1 MKIGIIGSGNVGR
14 TVATHLV
21 NGGHEIAISNSRGP
35 ASLEDVVADIGDGAR
50 AATIEEA
57 AAFGNVVLEA
67 IPFGEY
73 ETLPVDAL
81 AGKTVISASNY
92 EPNRDGDVDFD
103 GRTHTELIADH
114 LEDSRVM
121 KAFNTMHYETLRDE
135 SRPDADL
142 ADRLV
147 VFLAGDDAL
156 AKATVADLIED
167 TGFAPIDMGRLANGR
182 LLEPGARIYDEPM
195 TLTEA
200 ESLLEHLT
208 F

>member
-14 TVATHLV
+14 AVAHHLV
-21 NGGHEIAISNSRGP
+21 NGGHEVAISNSRGP
-35 ASLEDVVADIGDGAR
+35 ASLEDVVAELGDGAR
-50 AATIEEA
+50 AATVEEA
-57 AAFGNVVLEA
+57 AAFGNVALEA

-73 ETLPVDAL
+73 ETLPADTL
-81 AGKTVISASNY
+81 AGKTVICASNY
-92 EPNRDGDVDFD
+92 YPERDGDIDFD

-147 VFLAGDDAL
+147 VFVAGDDAL

-182 LLEPGARIYDEPM
+182 LMEPGARIYDEPM

>member
-1 MKIGIIGSGNVGR
+1 MKIGIIGAGKVGR
-14 TVATHLV
+14 TVAGHFADA
-21 NGGHEIAISNSRGP
+21 GHEVAISNSRGP
-35 ASLEDVVADIGDGAR
+35 ESLEDVAADLGPNVH
-50 AATIEEA
+50 AATVEDA
-57 AAFGNVVLEA
+57 ATFGRVVLEA

-73 ETLPVDAL
+73 ETLPADEL

-92 EPNRDGDVDFD
+92 YPDRDGDVDFD

-114 LEDSRVM
+114 LDESRVM
-121 KAFNTMHYETLRDE
+121 KAFNTMHHDTLRE
-135 SRPDADL
+135 GSRPDEDL
-142 ADRLV
+142 SDRLV

-167 TGFAPIDMGRLANGR
+167 VGFAPVDMGRLTNGH
-182 LLEPGARIYDEPM
+182 LMEPGARIYDEPM

-200 ESLLEHLT
+200 EALLEHLT

>member
-14 TVATHLV
+14 TIAAHFVA
-21 NGGHEIAISNSRGP
+21 GGHEVAISNSRGP
-35 ASLEDVVADIGDGAR
+35 ASLEDVVAEIGDGAR
-50 AATIEEA
+50 AATVEEA

-73 ETLPVDAL
+73 ETLPADAL
-81 AGKTVISASNY
+81 AGKTVICASNY
-92 EPNRDGDVDFD
+92 EPDRDGEMDFG
-103 GRTHTELIADH
+103 GRTQTEVIADH

-121 KAFNTMHYETLRDE
+121 KAFNTLSYETLRDE

-142 ADRLV
+142 ADRIV

-167 TGFAPIDMGRLANGR
+167 AGFAPIDMGRLANGR
-182 LLEPGARIYDEPM
+182 LLEPGARIYGEPM